1 MLNLN
6 TNNIRRS
13 IFIHIVPL
21 FIPLFV
27 IGLAGCYTPRS
38 TFALKFD
45 RILDY
50 SSPSRNKRQS
60 LEIVI
65 PNKIPPSPDLNN
77 NIEDFRAFLADTF
90 RKEAK
95 RHFIFVSVVNQPTN
109 EQVPRIEVVSGSG
122 FLDITRLSTN
132 FDVVLRISDS
142 AGNSY
147 PLRKLEVRG
156 SGLPITFEFEAMLAL
171 HTAAVTQP
179 MTVAADELIRAF
191 RDKALYADYLMQK
204 PKFAKKSTVKKTSQF
219 PVAAS
224 FDSKAIGNKIN
235 RRWALV
241 IGISKYKSSGINPLA
256 YADADAEAFHDQLRE
271 FGWLKS
277 RTRLLTNAKA
287 TKQNIE
293 IALESWLS
301 EALPNDLILL
311 FWAGHGMPDP
321 ANMEHV
327 YFVCY
332 DSIPS
337 IPATGYRMDRVVE
350 SLKERGVRN
359 VVVLADTCHAGKL
372 STRGSRGIRVNPYVD
387 SLKKK
392 RKVAKGWIFMTG
404 ASTEQEAVEHPAWSN
419 GVFTYVLLNGLRG
432 KADGLGG
439 ALDGIVTMG
448 ELKDYLQENMPKET
462 RRVLGIAKF
471 PQIVTTTG
479 DAKIWNLTLK
489 K

>member
-1 MLNLN
+1 MPNLN

-21 FIPLFV
+21 LIPLFI
-27 IGLAGCYTPRS
+27 IGLASCYTPRS

-45 RILDY
+45 RALDY
-50 SSPSRNKRQS
+50 SSFCRNKRQF

-65 PNKIPPSPDLNN
+65 PDTIPPSQDLNN
-77 NIEDFRAFLADTF
+77 NIEDFRVFLADTF
-90 RKEAK
+90 RNEAK
-95 RHFIFVSVVNQPTN
+95 RHFVFVSVVNQPTN

-122 FLDITRLSTN
+122 FLDFKRLSTN
-132 FDVVLRISDS
+132 FDVILRIFDS

-156 SGLPITFEFEAMLAL
+156 SGLPVTSEFEAMLAL
-171 HTAAVTQP
+171 HSAAVSQP
-179 MTVAADELIRAF
+179 MTVAADELIRSF
-191 RDKALYADYLMQK
+191 RDKVLYADYLIQK
-204 PKFAKKSTVKKTSQF
+204 PKFAKKSTFKKTSHV
-219 PVAAS
+219 PVTTP

-241 IGISKYKSSGINPLA
+241 VGISKYNSSGINPLS
-256 YADADAEAFHDQLRE
+256 YADADAEAFHDQLRK

-277 RTRLLTNAKA
+277 RTRLLTNAEA

-301 EALPNDLILL
+301 EALSNDLILL
-311 FWAGHGMPDP
+311 FWAGHGIPDP

-327 YFVCY
+327 YFACY
-332 DSIPS
+332 DTIPS

-387 SLKKK
+387 GLKKK
-392 RKVAKGWIFMTG
+392 GHVAKGWIFMTG

-419 GVFTYVLLNGLRG
+419 GVFTYCLLNGLRG

-462 RRVLGIAKF
+462 IRVLGIAKF

-479 DAKIWNLTLK
+479 DTKIWNMTLNK
-489 K
+489 